1 MPFKH
6 FILYLMMGLFCH
18 LPSFSQTPQLQEKDI
33 LSQAQSNSF
42 EDMTIEQYKNFK
54 LPPLQTLLENALSST
69 QVEISNTDVEIAQYD
84 LKLEKRRWMSYL
96 SARAGYNYGILGT
109 YVDHETESQPLT
121 TTYSGSSQS
130 SWSVGANLSI
140 PIHDLVNRGIMV
152 KRQRK
157 LLEQSQYNK
166 TLTENMIKTEVV
178 DLYFNILAALKV
190 VKLRAE
196 TLVLYDVNYK
206 ISENDFINGKVSPQ
220 DLATLKYS
228 QQKAIEEYETLR
240 AGLNTM
246 LYKLELLTNYK
257 LNTDK

>member
-6 FILYLMMGLFCH
+6 LIFYLMSFFYCLQG
-18 LPSFSQTPQLQEKDI
+18 FSQTPQYQKNDSLA
-33 LSQAQSNSF
+33 QAKSELF
-42 EDMTIEQYKNFK
+42 KEMTPEQYKNFQ
-54 LPPLQTLLENALSST
+54 LPPLQTLLESALSSP

-109 YVDHETESQPLT
+109 YVDHETELQPLT

-140 PIHDLVNRGIMV
+140 PIHDLVNRGVMV